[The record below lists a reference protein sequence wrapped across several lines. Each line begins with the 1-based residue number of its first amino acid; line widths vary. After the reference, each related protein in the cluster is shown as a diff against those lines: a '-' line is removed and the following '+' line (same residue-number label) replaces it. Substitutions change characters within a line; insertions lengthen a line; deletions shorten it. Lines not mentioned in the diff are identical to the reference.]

1 MFLYDWRGK
10 DIGCITV
17 WLLLFPSPAVA
28 ACRFYP
34 WLSATRG
41 RALLRSLQG
50 QLNFQPTLRE
60 EGLNLC
66 EDVVHL
72 YAMAAM
78 VMQAHRFQAET
89 EEMMKKWWPLSL

>member
-1 MFLYDWRGK
+1 MYHSVTAFVS
-10 DIGCITV
+10 ITCSCRMS
-17 WLLLFPSPAVA
+17 LLSS
-28 ACRFYP
+28 FYP

-72 YAMAAM
+72 YAM
-78 VMQAHRFQAET
+78 VMQAQAIDFRPKQ
-89 EEMMKKWWPLSL
+89 KK